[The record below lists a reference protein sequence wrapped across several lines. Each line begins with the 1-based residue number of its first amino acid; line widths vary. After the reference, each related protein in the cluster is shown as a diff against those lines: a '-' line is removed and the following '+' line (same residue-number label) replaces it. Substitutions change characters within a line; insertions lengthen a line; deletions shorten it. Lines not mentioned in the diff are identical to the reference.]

1 LWSGSVDLDSLCA
14 VSSHPVSECARARA
28 FARPRENLAHHA
40 RRTGWGFG
48 VVSVWPI
55 DDQPEPVPDHPA
67 EWRRGLE
74 LLVASLVGMSLG
86 RSIGVFAVIAYGL
99 LIAAALLLP
108 KTKGRLLTAE
118 AS

>member
-1 LWSGSVDLDSLCA
+1 M
-14 VSSHPVSECARARA
+14 
-28 FARPRENLAHHA
+28 
-40 RRTGWGFG
+40 
-48 VVSVWPI
+48 
-55 DDQPEPVPDHPA
+55 PDHPA

-74 LLVASLVGMSLG
+74 LLVASLVGMLSATLSLG

-108 KTKGRLLTAE
+108 ETKGRLLTAE